1 MNWLQLIST
10 YDFLLIQQKL
20 KNIHVLELAHRLFFF
35 CFFFFFKV
43 GNGNQKGNHRK
54 VIFFRQSKRQSKY
67 TPSNI
72 LNDLKGRSLA
82 SIKSEQKSKI
92 YSIVSKSSHGM
103 HKDGSSPFNK
113 VVGVMYEWL
122 MCSREITV
130 SSLLLVRGQEMQYF
144 SFGQVVC
151 SLLRETRH
159 TSIAKALKHVCF

>member
-1 MNWLQLIST
+1 MNWLPLIST

-35 CFFFFFKV
+35 FFFFFLKV

-92 YSIVSKSSHGM
+92 YSIVSNSSHGM

-113 VVGVMYEWL
+113 VVGVMYE
-122 MCSREITV
+122 
-130 SSLLLVRGQEMQYF
+130 
-144 SFGQVVC
+144 
-151 SLLRETRH
+151 
-159 TSIAKALKHVCF
+159 